1 MGQSVQTVHMLTKRQ
16 VFYDNN
22 LKQALGFQNHFY
34 LKKAQQIRPMLY
46 DGNVIAK
53 ETNVISIA
61 DSEESLMLEDESRS
75 KMLLKQSDSMV
86 LEKKISNPSTDSSD
100 ASPVK
105 WMFLVNY
112 LSESV
117 KKDIDEIKTINIEL
131 EHRVSKLIA
140 ENEHLKQTYKQ
151 LYDSNKPTRIHAK
164 EHSEALIDQLNK
176 RKLRGKG
183 VVNCAA
189 QIPIA
194 TTIVPGMFKLDLD
207 PLAPRITSTKLVP
220 HTETTP
226 HSAETPKP
234 ELKIYSWGPKQVKNV
249 GLSKRAKI
257 VETKVANNL
266 EANHSWGSN
275 ATDVPSS
282 SSLVMTGC
290 PDCSLISKIMGYGDY
305 QRGNVTILMVYY
317 VEGLGHNLFSV
328 GQFCDS
334 DLEVAF
340 RKHTCFVRNLEG
352 VDLLLG
358 SQETNLYTLSIGDMI
373 ESSPICL
380 LSKASKTKSWLWH
393 KRLSHLNFGAINH
406 LARHGLVRGL
416 PKLKFEKDHLRKLTV
431 FTTDVP
437 EKIIETIHV
446 DFDELTAM
454 ASEQSNLEPAL
465 HEMILLV
472 FDAFFSPSASVVS
485 LVLEVPALVE
495 STGLPS
501 STSIDQDAPLPK
513 TVSEESSPSDV
524 IPTTMH
530 SDIPIS
536 EHPKKWTK
544 DHLLQNIIGE
554 LSRPVSTRLQLHEQ
568 ALFYYYDAF
577 LTSVEPKTYK
587 DALTHSCWIEA
598 MQEELMNLNV
608 LKSRNLFLLQI
619 K

>member
-1 MGQSVQTVHMLTKRQ
+1 
-16 VFYDNN
+16 
-22 LKQALGFQNHFY
+22 
-34 LKKAQQIRPMLY
+34 MLY

-75 KMLLKQSDSMV
+75 KMLLKQSVPMV

-151 LYDSNKPTRIHAK
+151 LYDSIKPTRVRAK
-164 EHSEALIDQLNK
+164 EHTLKNDL
-176 RKLRGKG
+176 RKLKGKG
-183 VVNCAA
+183 VVDCAA

-207 PLAPRITSTKLVP
+207 PLALDIAKIDAHIDTLSTQEQADILRERRTFTLVGNSCPLTRITSTKVVP

-234 ELKIYSWGPKQVKNV
+234 ELKIYSWGPKEVKNV
-249 GLSKRAKI
+249 GLSKKAKI
-257 VETKVANNL
+257 VESKVASNS
-266 EANHSWGSN
+266 EPNHSWGSN

-282 SSLVMTGC
+282 F
-290 PDCSLISKIMGYGDY
+290 SLINDRLS
-305 QRGNVTILMVYY
+305 R
-317 VEGLGHNLFSV
+317 LF
-328 GQFCDS
+328 S
-334 DLEVAF
+334 DLEAAF

-373 ESSPICL
+373 ESSPIC
-380 LSKASKTKSWLWH
+380 SY
-393 KRLSHLNFGAINH
+393 
-406 LARHGLVRGL
+406 
-416 PKLKFEKDHLRKLTV
+416 PKPQR
-431 FTTDVP
+431 P
-437 EKIIETIHV
+437 
-446 DFDELTAM
+446 
-454 ASEQSNLEPAL
+454 NR
-465 HEMILLV
+465 
-472 FDAFFSPSASVVS
+472 ASVVS

-501 STSIDQDAPLPK
+501 STSIDQDAPSPK
-513 TVSEESSPSDV
+513 TVSEESSSSDV

-568 ALFYYYDAF
+568 ALFCYYDAF

-587 DALTHSCWIEA
+587 DALTQSCWIGGNARRANEF
-598 MQEELMNLNV
+598 ERLEV
-608 LKSRNLFLLQI
+608 
-619 K
+619 